1 MDVILVEA
9 PQPDSPYGIKGVGEI
24 GLVPTAGAVAEAMR
38 QVDGQWR
45 THLPINTHQ
54 PVSPADVSPPVPGA
68 GPGAAPDPAGLAE
81 PDPGTAARTTPG
93 MVCAHHHLYS
103 ALARGMP
110 APPRTPT
117 EFLEILELVWW
128 RLDRA
133 LDLDIIEWS
142 AKLGALEALE
152 SGTTAIIDH
161 HESPNAIDGVA
172 GRDRGGLCRGG
183 REGGLR
189 LRGDRPPR
197 IGGRPGRAGRE
208 RPVPAGRGPGPCG
221 GCTPPSPAP
230 TTRWRPPPG
239 WPPTTAPASTSMS
252 ARAGPISRPAPAWS
266 RWPRDDWLV
275 IHAVH
280 LDRDLPGVIVHNP
293 RSNMNNAVGYA
304 RPRGP
309 AQPGG
314 ARHRRDRRGHARRVP
329 GGLRTPPRGR
339 RDRHPRDG
347 LGLAGDRL
355 AAVPRGPRRHGG
367 LVV

>member
-1 MDVILVEA
+1 M
-9 PQPDSPYGIKGVGEI
+9 
-24 GLVPTAGAVAEAMR
+24 
-38 QVDGQWR
+38 
-45 THLPINTHQ
+45 
-54 PVSPADVSPPVPGA
+54 PGA
-68 GPGAAPDPAGLAE
+68 GPGAAADAAPDPAALAA
-81 PDPGTAARTTPG
+81 PDPGVAARTTPG

-161 HESPNAIDGVA
+161 HESPNAIDGSLDVIA
-172 GRDRGGLCRGG
+172 AACAEVGVRVDCAYGVTDRHGSA
-183 REGGLR
+183 
-189 LRGDRPPR
+189 
-197 IGGRPGRAGRE
+197 GRPGRAGRE
-208 RPVPAGRGPGPCG
+208 RPVPAGRRPGPCG
-221 GCTPPSPAP
+221 GA
-230 TTRWRPPPG
+230 RRLHLLRRHAGGRRRAGRRPRHRRPHPRERGPGRPRGRGPPG
-239 WPPTTAPASTSMS
+239 V
-252 ARAGPISRPAPAWS
+252 AGPRRLAGGPRRSPRPRPAGGDRPQPPLQHEQRGRLRPA
-266 RWPRDDWLV
+266 
-275 IHAVH
+275 
-280 LDRDLPGVIVHNP
+280 
-293 RSNMNNAVGYA
+293 
-304 RPRGP
+304 RGP

-329 GGLRTPPRGR
+329 GGLRAPSRGR

-355 AAVPRGPRRHGG
+355 AAVPGGPRRHGG
-367 LVV
+367 VVVRPHGRLVAGVHHRRAGYST